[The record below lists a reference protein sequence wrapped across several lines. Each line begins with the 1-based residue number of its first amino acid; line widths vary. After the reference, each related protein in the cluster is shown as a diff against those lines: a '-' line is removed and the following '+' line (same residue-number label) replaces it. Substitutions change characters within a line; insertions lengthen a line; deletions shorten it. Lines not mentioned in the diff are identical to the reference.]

1 MILERVIRDLIVAA
15 CVCVC
20 VCVFLALSLS
30 VPVPVFNARVSCVF
44 VVDFFFIHGPNYV
57 FSISI
62 FSYLVH
68 GVEFMAGG
76 L

>member
-57 FSISI
+57 FSI

-68 GVEFMAGG
+68 GSSSWLGG
-76 L
+76 YS